1 MTRAMHRSA
10 LAAAVIVV
18 VTATAV
24 IAAPG
29 DLDASFSMDGIAVV
43 DFGGTSQEF
52 QRGAPDGAK
61 VVAVGAVDGDFAVA
75 RLRAGGALDDGFAGD
90 GRRTLDFGHED
101 YAYGVAVHRDSRISV
116 VGFANDAQGDGR
128 VAVAR
133 FTRGGGLDTSFS
145 GDGMMTTRSP
155 DGVPVF
161 GYDAVVQPDGKLVVV
176 GETYDGDAGKFF
188 AMRLRT
194 DGSIDRSFGDDGKV
208 LVNPGPGADGAWR
221 VALTGTGRLVLAGW
235 SEGAGASDDRSVAVR
250 LLPDGRRDRSFAGD
264 GIWLRDLSPDGDDA
278 VAGLD
283 LTDDDQILLGINLFS
298 SAYDPHVVQ
307 LRKGGAFD
315 PRFGGGDGI
324 SSNWA
329 DGFRLEDVEIGDDG
343 QIAGALVAALLVRHE
358 RAGRHLDA
366 DERRGDVPRP
376 AGPSGDHRVT
386 RRRPLGGPTR
396 VLTGEHHHRWPTRY
410 QVSMAPLPLT
420 SIVPRDRQSN
430 ASRSNSNVARVIW
443 ISPGVPLLS
452 MRLAVF
458 TASPHRS

>member
-1 MTRAMHRSA
+1 MTRAMHRA
-10 LAAAVIVV
+10 AIAAVVV
-18 VTATAV
+18 VAVTATAV
-24 IAAPG
+24 VAAPG
-29 DLDASFSMDGIAVV
+29 DLDASFSTDGIAVV
-43 DFGGTSQEF
+43 DFGGISQEF

-264 GIWLRDLSPDGDDA
+264 GIWVRDLSADGDDA
-278 VAGLD
+278 VVGLD
-283 LTDDDQILLGINLFS
+283 LTDDDQILLGIDLFS
-298 SAYDPHVVQ
+298 TGYDPHVVQ

-329 DGFRLEDVEIGDDG
+329 DGFRLEDVEVRGDG
-343 QIAGALVAALLVRHE
+343 QIAGALVGGNIASFRLGH
-358 RAGRHLDA
+358 
-366 DERRGDVPRP
+366 RG
-376 AGPSGDHRVT
+376 
-386 RRRPLGGPTR
+386 
-396 VLTGEHHHRWPTRY
+396 
-410 QVSMAPLPLT
+410 APLSSYGTNGLVVT
-420 SIVPRDRQSN
+420 STPMNVEAMYLDRQD
-430 ASRSNSNVARVIW
+430 RPVITG
-443 ISPGVPLLS
+443 SQGGDAQVV
-452 MRLAVF
+452 RLE
-458 TASPHRS
+458 S